1 MNVFE
6 VNRSNCIRESVN
18 KGSEYQTSSIEF
30 ENNSEIASC
39 LQESLTVGKCVDKEL
54 REGEEVL

>member
-1 MNVFE
+1 MNVVE
-6 VNRSNCIRESVN
+6 VNRSKCMRESVN
-18 KGSEYQTSSIEF
+18 KGSEYPAPSIEF
-30 ENNSEIASC
+30 ENSSELASC